1 MNLTIQIR
9 KIAFPSALLL
19 ATALTGGCSSNVE
32 EGLYA
37 DSESHIS
44 LAISANG
51 FENGMLSIGSAQSMT
66 VFNVES
72 TTRWTVDV
80 TDCEGA
86 WCQIVYD
93 SSTADESGHIGNG
106 TFTVEAA
113 PNRSSS
119 ARECDITIYAVEG
132 DGAHIPGKSILIHL
146 IQDRQSIRVDYTGD
160 VISPFGTTENTEPTV
175 TVTANQAWLAGVSH
189 NWLTIIPGDGMSGD
203 GYSPA
208 TGSTDAKT
216 IGFRFKVDANP
227 GTNSR
232 TAEVTISSP
241 TSAFTPIRLNVT
253 QEGSTAAFFITPSNV
268 PEVSSEGG
276 ELEFLVYSPREDWTV
291 KSIALGEWVLLDKS
305 SGTASPDPVTIKATI
320 LENTTEFARE
330 AALAFIRGGDMGE
343 TLIVITQQPGG
354 GVSTDPDIPNS
365 GDNRPPSVN

>member
-1 MNLTIQIR
+1 MNFTTYLR
-9 KIAFPSALLL
+9 KYAFPAVVLVGSTFLGA
-19 ATALTGGCSSNVE
+19 CSGNIE

-44 LAISANG
+44 LAVSANG

-86 WCQIVYD
+86 WCQIVYG

-106 TFTVEAA
+106 TFTVEVA
-113 PNRSSS
+113 PNRSSL
-119 ARECDITIYAVEG
+119 ARECEITVYAVEG
-132 DGAHIPGKSILIHL
+132 DGTHIPGKSILIHL
-146 IQDRQSIRVDYTGD
+146 TQDRQSISVDYAGD

-189 NWLTIIPGDGMSGD
+189 NWLTIIPGDGMSG
-203 GYSPA
+203 GGFSPA

-291 KSIALGEWVLLDKS
+291 KSIALGDWIVLDKT
-305 SGTASPDPVTIKATI
+305 SGSASPDPVTIKATI
-320 LENTTEFARE
+320 LENPTEFARE

-343 TLIVITQQPGG
+343 TLIVITQQPGS
-354 GVSTDPDIPNS
+354 GVTTDPDIPNS
-365 GDNRPPSVN
+365 GDNRPPTVN